1 MHYLVREFPEY
12 VSTDERGDPI
22 LSDNMDGREE
32 AIQRAV
38 TIAAETPSTNELGQ
52 SVKAFWTGCASV
64 LCDPNPYAELH
75 AKCLALRSIGSTQ
88 R

>member
-1 MHYLVREFPEY
+1 MHFLVREFPEY
-12 VSTDERGDPI
+12 VSADKRGDPV

-32 AIQRAV
+32 AIQRAA
-38 TIAAETPSTNELGQ
+38 TMAAETPGTNALDE
-52 SVKAFWTGCASV
+52 SVKAFWTGCAAV

-75 AKCLALRSIGSTQ
+75 AKCLALRSISSTQ